1 MATCVSFIIFAFPFE
16 VVWGLDHE
24 RVEDSSVRMMVPNC
38 SGEEGIQSK
47 LSPGYFLGLST
58 HLILLYRTWNRGP
71 KW

>member
-38 SGEEGIQSK
+38 SGEEEIQSEI
-47 LSPGYFLGLST
+47 SPGYFLGLSN
-58 HLILLYRTWNRGP
+58 HPILLYRTWNRGA